1 MKKIGNVI
9 RWSSGLTLI
18 ELVST
23 IVILGIIMIGL
34 GLSLRTVTYHYQDDS
49 VLLEVHNYGNT
60 VMREIMKEI
69 SLARIINKEQING
82 YSRISL
88 KKYDTFG
95 NETSTVIT
103 ANASEGILFNYQNPL
118 DGNLRFPTKG
128 RFRNNNQRNITLKE
142 FYAEEVE
149 FIRPNLARYAN
160 STWEINLDIEVESF
174 VSSVG
179 SIKELVQFE
188 RIAFMPN
195 RYISPRS
202 LVGNQAGS
210 L

>member
-1 MKKIGNVI
+1 MKIIRKVS

-18 ELVST
+18 ELVTT

-49 VLLEVHNYGNT
+49 VLLEVHNYGNS

-118 DGNLRFPTKG
+118 DGKLRFPTKG

-174 VSSVG
+174 VSSAG
-179 SIKELVQFE
+179 SIKELVQFH
-188 RIAFMPN
+188 RTAFMPN

-202 LVGNQAGS
+202 LANNQAGS

>member
-1 MKKIGNVI
+1 MKMIAKVS
-9 RWSSGLTLI
+9 RWSPGLTLI
-18 ELVST
+18 ELVTT
-23 IVILGIIMIGL
+23 IVILGIIMVGL
-34 GLSLRTVTYHYQDDS
+34 GLSLRTVTHHYQDDS
-49 VLLEVHNYGNT
+49 VLLEVHNYGNA

-128 RFRNNNQRNITLKE
+128 RFRNNNQRIIMLKD

-160 STWEINLDIEVESF
+160 STWEINMDIEVESF
-174 VSSVG
+174 VSTGG
-179 SIKELVQFE
+179 SIKELVQFQ
-188 RIAFMPN
+188 RVAFMPN

-202 LVGNQAGS
+202 LISNQVGS
-210 L
+210 

>member
-1 MKKIGNVI
+1 MKIVSI
-9 RWSSGLTLI
+9 QSRWSPGLTLI
-18 ELVST
+18 ELVTT

-49 VLLEVHNYGNT
+49 VLLDVHNYGNT
-60 VMREIMKEI
+60 VMREVMKEI
-69 SLARIINKEQING
+69 SLARIINKEQSNG

-118 DGNLRFPTKG
+118 DGNLRFPNKG
-128 RFRNNNQRNITLKE
+128 RFRDNNQRSIILKE
-142 FYAEEVE
+142 FYAEEVD

-160 STWEINLDIEVESF
+160 STWEINMDIEVESF
-174 VSSVG
+174 VSTGGSV
-179 SIKELVQFE
+179 KELIQFQ

-202 LVGNQAGS
+202 LVSSQAGG
-210 L
+210 

>member
-1 MKKIGNVI
+1 MKMVAKVS
-9 RWSSGLTLI
+9 RWSPGLTLI
-18 ELVST
+18 ELVTT
-23 IVILGIIMIGL
+23 IVILGIIMVGL
-34 GLSLRTVTYHYQDDS
+34 GLSLRTVTHHYQDDS
-49 VLLEVHNYGNT
+49 VLLEVHNYGNA

-128 RFRNNNQRNITLKE
+128 RFRNNNQRIIMLKD

-160 STWEINLDIEVESF
+160 STWEINMDIEVESF
-174 VSSVG
+174 VSTGS
-179 SIKELVQFE
+179 SIKELVQFQ
-188 RIAFMPN
+188 RVAFMPN

-202 LVGNQAGS
+202 LISNQVGS
-210 L
+210 

>member
-1 MKKIGNVI
+1 MKMVAKVS
-9 RWSSGLTLI
+9 RWSPGLTLI
-18 ELVST
+18 ELVTT
-23 IVILGIIMIGL
+23 IVILGIIMVGL
-34 GLSLRTVTYHYQDDS
+34 GLSLRTVTHHYQDDS
-49 VLLEVHNYGNT
+49 VLLEVHNYGNA

-69 SLARIINKEQING
+69 SLARIISKEQING

-95 NETSTVIT
+95 NETSTIIT
-103 ANASEGILFNYQNPL
+103 ANASEGIFFNYQIPL

-128 RFRNNNQRNITLKE
+128 RFRNNNQRIITLKD

-160 STWEINLDIEVESF
+160 STWEINMDIEVESF
-174 VSSVG
+174 VSTGS
-179 SIKELVQFE
+179 SIKELVQFQ
-188 RIAFMPN
+188 RVAFMPN

-202 LVGNQAGS
+202 LVSNQVGS
-210 L
+210 